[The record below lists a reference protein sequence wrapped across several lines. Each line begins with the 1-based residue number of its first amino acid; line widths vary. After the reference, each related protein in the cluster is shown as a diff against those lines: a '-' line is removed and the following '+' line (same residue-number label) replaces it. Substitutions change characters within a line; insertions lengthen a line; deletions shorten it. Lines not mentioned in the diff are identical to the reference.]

1 MVQERK
7 KEAKR
12 PEGELNEFKEAEKN
26 GATYK
31 HNNVREIRKKRTSQR
46 KKRGSNNQTDEK
58 PETENGNMTGKR
70 GERRQVYYLRKV
82 NNPKWKRHALVQVG
96 SEKETTA
103 VAILTYRRASAGH
116 QILFEDIQSADLNS
130 ANN

>member
-46 KKRGSNNQTDEK
+46 KKGAATTGQTKNQK
-58 PETENGNMTGKR
+58 QK
-70 GERRQVYYLRKV
+70 
-82 NNPKWKRHALVQVG
+82 
-96 SEKETTA
+96 TA
-103 VAILTYRRASAGH
+103 T
-116 QILFEDIQSADLNS
+116 
-130 ANN
+130 